1 MPNYGLGQNPNW
13 NPYSY
18 YNFNANQ
25 AMPQMVPQQIPQQ
38 QQQQSQVYLVTKVKG
53 LEGANAFPMGPNQQV
68 FLLDETGLVAYYK
81 ETDAMGRVSIA
92 PYYYNSPIAMQPKIE
107 QPVEIQNDV
116 KSDRVSDLQKELEA
130 LKERTAVLER
140 CITHGKSNSGQ
151 SERKPESKH
160 TDDSAVS

>member
-1 MPNYGLGQNPNW
+1 MPNYGLGQNPYW
-13 NPYSY
+13 NPY
-18 YNFNANQ
+18 YNFNVNQ

-38 QQQQSQVYLVTKVKG
+38 QQAQVYVVTKVKG

-92 PYYYNSPIAMQPKIE
+92 PYYYNSPNAMQPKTE
-107 QPVEIQNDV
+107 KPVEIQNDE
-116 KSDRVSDLQKELEA
+116 KSDRVSDLQKELDA

-160 TDDSAVS
+160 ADDSAVS